1 MGVKQLGK
9 GTAFIIGLTL
19 IMTMFVMAMVFNGRL
34 SDNLIGSFLLAV
46 VGLVSG
52 YIGFKVTNNAVK
64 GKCFSQGLWD
74 AEHNKPTIT
83 QEGCNDQR
91 YY

>member
-1 MGVKQLGK
+1 MSVKQLGK
-9 GTAFIIGLTL
+9 GAAFVIGLAL
-19 IMTMFVMAMVFNGRL
+19 IMVMFAFAMVFNGRL

-52 YIGFKVTNNAVK
+52 YIGLKVTNNAVR

-74 AEHNKPTIT
+74 AEHYK
-83 QEGCNDQR
+83 
-91 YY
+91 

>member
-9 GTAFIIGLTL
+9 GAAFIIGLVL
-19 IMTMFVMAMVFNGRL
+19 IMAMFAMSMIFSGRL

-74 AEHNKPTIT
+74 AENQPP
-83 QEGCNDQR
+83 C
-91 YY
+91 

>member
-1 MGVKQLGK
+1 MTVKQLGK
-9 GTAFIIGLTL
+9 GAAFIIGLSL
-19 IMTMFVMAMVFNGRL
+19 IMVMFVFALVFSGRL
-34 SDNLIGSFLLAV
+34 SDSLIGSFLLAV

-74 AEHNKPTIT
+74 AEHSHNNNNT
-83 QEGCNDQR
+83 GDFL
-91 YY
+91 